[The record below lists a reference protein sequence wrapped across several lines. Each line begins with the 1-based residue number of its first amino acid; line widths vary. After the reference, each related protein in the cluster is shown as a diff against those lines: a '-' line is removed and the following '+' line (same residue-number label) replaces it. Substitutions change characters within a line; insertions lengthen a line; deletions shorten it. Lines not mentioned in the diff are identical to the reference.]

1 MRGRPRGGLTYAGAR
16 NTEGIHSNAD
26 LLFSRITPRSVLRHG
41 GGGGGGGSG
50 VVLALKHMQ

>member
-1 MRGRPRGGLTYAGAR
+1 MRGRPRGGLIYAGAR

-41 GGGGGGGSG
+41 GGGGGGG